1 MTRFFFSFV
10 PFWFV
15 RVAFVSFS
23 SNARFSSK
31 SAVARS
37 SAANAASV
45 SFSFFA
51 PRPRVPL
58 TVCSHASPRPLE
70 TSAGETIAPGCA
82 RASDGA
88 PRAEASRRDE
98 NEEKASSAAREKYRR
113 SGSPES
119 FSVSHEKASSVSDAS
134 RPVAVTDPLRVVCA
148 LLALRQSS
156 SLSSEGS
163 SASPSSRAFCASAR
177 AVRGDTRAPLDR
189 PRANARRFVSA
200 GGTRT
205 SAASATASAK
215 GEALEGAG
223 RRAHRRHSARSPRR
237 DTHAPMRARAVGMAR
252 RAQPSWLRE

>member
-1 MTRFFFSFV
+1 MTRFFFGPFCFV
-10 PFWFV
+10 
-15 RVAFVSFS
+15 VAFVSFS
-23 SNARFSSK
+23 SNASSSK
-31 SAVARS
+31 SADARS

-45 SFSFFA
+45 SFSSFA
-51 PRPRVPL
+51 KKRPRVPL

-70 TSAGETIAPGCA
+70 TSAGEEIAPGCA

-113 SGSPES
+113 SGSPVS

-156 SLSSEGS
+156 SLSSEAS

-189 PRANARRFVSA
+189 PRANDARRFVSA
-200 GGTRT
+200 GGTRS